1 MIVEVF
7 KSFEDGLLL
16 FNAVYPDTGWRFDSY
31 NQRDGETTPPYRESG
46 WISAAAPAAKDRP
59 DTIYF
64 DSKPGRYK
72 LKSTVKN
79 VVIDMKPPELVSWT
93 GNFTVF
99 EGEKWSAEF
108 VIRDDSGIDSGVYEI
123 TAKTPDNIKHVLAL
137 STRKESDPPAYIPQV
152 TVDGSDN
159 GISFTLEHSEND
171 PTLYRIKLEIDPSK
185 LGEWEK
191 AGDEGSL
198 IQCNEYIKYARFS
211 LIVYDIAGNQIDLI
225 DPKTFPKTF
234 AVYSID
240 KESILGEV
248 SRLTL
253 DFVNTYPPG
262 LLVGPDMIGKTTI
275 LVTNRNLN
283 LVDLGFHVVFGLK
296 PDSVGYL
303 SGLPSNLSLSQDGTY
318 YSHTHDVDGIDST
331 GYVQAFAYLDGTL
344 GNISCEISGETI
356 SVEIDDD
363 LSQDVRG
370 MTYVEGILG
379 KFISECLDNKRK
391 LYVDPFIPDILK
403 GEGIFGLC
411 KVFEN
416 YLNTIYTPMEGDCRI
431 GILEKIHRI
440 SEFKDPRECEPRLLT
455 RFADEHGSE
464 LKFNREDVEKVASV
478 LRKYTV
484 VDNKTISQKD
494 LVDKIYR
501 RYYEILPY
509 INMYKGTEKSFD
521 LIYSVLGLRV
531 ELFPLWEGPD
541 HKMVRE
547 DKAGDDYWLTSHLEV
562 EVHGEY
568 SDDDMRVLSDFS
580 LEAAKSILPVIR
592 VIDTSTI
599 VDDFVDDNDLRLTVI
614 DFSSDDVKLKPE
626 IAIFSWENKKIPKAK
641 NRKNDLEIYLPMDS
655 QAIFYKDYVATKKA
669 DTNPAFWF
677 SRWGAMRNTYG
688 SIPLQFAF
696 GEVMSIDGSL
706 GITEPSSYLSVYP
719 YSIEIRQDRVVL
731 HLDDNEQNRQ
741 YLNSWNIW
749 SNTDNS
755 TLIAFKIF
763 RSKDYTVTLEN
774 HCESI
779 DFDSIPRVRQGW
791 TESNIPSGNKLR
803 HDFDDGRGLVSAAPY
818 DNSSIENN
826 LTKLVKFPVNLGS
839 SSVSNSLEKIVEY
852 KIGFGSS
859 SVSNEIISIEEQ

>member
-16 FNAVYPDTGWRFDSY
+16 FNAIYPDTGWCFDSY
-31 NQRDGETTPPYRESG
+31 NQRDGETDPPYKNPN
-46 WISAAAPAAKDRP
+46 WISAAAPLEPYPGDPRP
-59 DTIYF
+59 NTIYF

-79 VVIDMKPPELVSWT
+79 VVIDTKPPELVSWT
-93 GNFTVF
+93 GRFTVF
-99 EGEKWSAEF
+99 KGEKWSAEF
-108 VIRDDSGIDSGVYEI
+108 VIRDDSGIDSGVYQI
-123 TAKTPDNIKHVLAL
+123 AAKTPDNNVRVLAE
-137 STRKESDPPAYIPQV
+137 STRKESDPPAYVPQV
-152 TVDGSDN
+152 TVDGSEN

-171 PTLYRIKLEIDPSK
+171 PTLYRIKLEIDPSL

-191 AGDEGSL
+191 TGDEGSL
-198 IQCNEYIKYARFS
+198 IKCNDYIKYARLS
-211 LIVYDIAGNQIDLI
+211 LNVCDIAGNQINLI
-225 DPKTFPKTF
+225 DPKSFPKTF
-234 AVYSID
+234 AVYSIY

-303 SGLPSNLSLSQDGTY
+303 SGIPSNLSLSKDETY
-318 YSHTHDVDGIDST
+318 YSQTHDVDGIDST
-331 GYVQAFAYLDGTL
+331 GYVQAFAYLDGTI
-344 GNISCEISGETI
+344 GNISCKISGETI
-356 SVEIDDD
+356 TLEIDSD
-363 LSQDVRG
+363 LAQDVRG

-379 KFISECLDNKRK
+379 KFISECLDNKRR

-411 KVFEN
+411 KLFET

-440 SEFKDPRECEPRLLT
+440 SEFKDPRECESRLLT

-478 LRKYTV
+478 LRKYTGD
-484 VDNKTISQKD
+484 DNNTISQKD

-568 SDDDMRVLSDFS
+568 SDDDLRVLSDFS

-599 VDDFVDDNDLRLTVI
+599 VDDFVDDSDLNLTVI
-614 DFSSDDVKLKPE
+614 DLSGPDEELKRE
-626 IAIFSWENKKIPKAK
+626 YVVFSWDNKKIPKAK
-641 NRKNDLEIYLPMDS
+641 IRKNDLEIYLPIDAKANFCS
-655 QAIFYKDYVATKKA
+655 ERTTPLVSKKS

-688 SIPLQFAF
+688 PLTMKFAF
-696 GEVMSIDGSL
+696 GYMDAYED
-706 GITEPSSYLSVYP
+706 TEDHRIKLNGWLESNMVISPTY
-719 YSIEIRQDRVVL
+719 IEIRQDRVVL
-731 HLDDNEQNRQ
+731 HLEDNTQNRE
-741 YLNSWNIW
+741 YLNTWNTW
-749 SNTDNS
+749 TSKYTFYNPYDPGHTDMNTVM
-755 TLIAFKIF
+755 IFRIF
-763 RSKDYTVTLEN
+763 RSEDYAVTLEN
-774 HCESI
+774 YC
-779 DFDSIPRVRQGW
+779 DSIYG
-791 TESNIPSGNKLR
+791 
-803 HDFDDGRGLVSAAPY
+803 DDVPDPIHG
-818 DNSSIENN
+818 
-826 LTKLVKFPVNLGS
+826 K
-839 SSVSNSLEKIVEY
+839 
-852 KIGFGSS
+852 
-859 SVSNEIISIEEQ
+859 

>member
-31 NQRDGETTPPYRESG
+31 NQRDGERGSSYRNTVNSADYGLDESSMTG
-46 WISAAAPAAKDRP
+46 WISAAAPALKDRP

-72 LKSTVKN
+72 LKSTAKN

-93 GNFTVF
+93 GRFTVF

-108 VIRDDSGIDSGVYEI
+108 VIRDDSGIDSGVYKI
-123 TAKTPDNIKHVLAL
+123 AAKTPDNNIRVLAE

-152 TVDGSDN
+152 TVDGSEN

-185 LGEWEK
+185 IGEWEK
-191 AGDEGSL
+191 AGDDGSL
-198 IQCNEYIKYARFS
+198 IKCNDYIKYARFS
-211 LIVYDIAGNQIDLI
+211 LNVYDIAGNQIDLI
-225 DPKTFPKTF
+225 NPKTFPKTF

-248 SRLTL
+248 KRLTL

-303 SGLPSNLSLSQDGTY
+303 SGLPSNLSLSKDGTY
-318 YSHTHDVDGIDST
+318 YSQTHDVDGIDST

-344 GNISCEISGETI
+344 GNISCDISGETI

-411 KVFEN
+411 KLFEN

-478 LRKYTV
+478 LRKYTGD
-484 VDNKTISQKD
+484 DNNTISQKD

-599 VDDFVDDNDLRLTVI
+599 VDDFVDDSDLNLTVI
-614 DFSSDDVKLKPE
+614 DLSGPDEELKRE
-626 IAIFSWENKKIPKAK
+626 YVVFSWDNKKIPKAK
-641 NRKNDLEIYLPMDS
+641 IRKNDLEIYLPID
-655 QAIFYKDYVATKKA
+655 AKANFCNERATTKVSKKY

-688 SIPLQFAF
+688 PLTIKFAF
-696 GEVMSIDGSL
+696 GYMDTYDDKLNVWIEYGVNVSP
-706 GITEPSSYLSVYP
+706 T
-719 YSIEIRQDRVVL
+719 SIEIRQDRVVL
-731 HLDDNEQNRQ
+731 HLEDNTQNRE
-741 YLNSWNIW
+741 YLNTWNTW
-749 SNTDNS
+749 TSKYTFNNPFDSGHTDMNTVM
-755 TLIAFKIF
+755 IFRIF
-763 RSKDYTVTLEN
+763 RSEDYSVTLEN
-774 HCESI
+774 YC
-779 DFDSIPRVRQGW
+779 DSIFG
-791 TESNIPSGNKLR
+791 
-803 HDFDDGRGLVSAAPY
+803 DDVPA
-818 DNSSIENN
+818 
-826 LTKLVKFPVNLGS
+826 
-839 SSVSNSLEKIVEY
+839 
-852 KIGFGSS
+852 
-859 SVSNEIISIEEQ
+859 EIHGK